1 MAIGPLIIVSGPSG
15 SGKSTLI
22 GSLLEEKTWPLRL
35 SVSATTRAKRPAEI
49 DGVHYHFWTR
59 EQFLRER
66 DAGGFLEWAEVYG
79 SNWYGTPRREVDPY
93 REQGMGV
100 ILDIDTRGWEQ
111 VTQLCPDAVSIFLR
125 TSSLAEYERRLRSRG
140 TETEEQIQR
149 RLRTAEAELVRAS
162 EYKFVVINDDLQT
175 AQDAMRSIVGPLFER
190 NRDAR

>member
-22 GSLLEEKTWPLRL
+22 GGLLEEKAWPLRL
-35 SVSATTRAKRPAEI
+35 SVSATTRSKRPGEI

-79 SNWYGTPRREVDPY
+79 SNWYGTPRREVVPY

-111 VTQLCPDAVSIFLR
+111 VTRLCPDAVSIFLR
-125 TSSLAEYERRLRSRG
+125 TSSIAEYERRLRARG
-140 TETEEQIQR
+140 TETEDQIQR
-149 RLRTAEAELVRAS
+149 RLRSAEAELGRAS
-162 EYKFVVINDDLQT
+162 EYNFEVINDDLQA

>member
-1 MAIGPLIIVSGPSG
+1 MAIGPLIIVSGPSA

-22 GSLLEEKTWPLRL
+22 GALLEEKAWPLRQ
-35 SVSATTRAKRPAEI
+35 SVSATTRSKRPAEI

-66 DAGGFLEWAEVYG
+66 DEGGFLEWAEVHG
-79 SNWYGTPRREVDPY
+79 NCYGTPRREVIPY
-93 REQGMGV
+93 RAQGIGV
-100 ILDIDTRGWEQ
+100 ILDIDVNGCAQ
-111 VTQLCPDAVSIFLR
+111 VRRQCPDAVSIFLR
-125 TSSLAEYERRLRSRG
+125 TSSMAEYERRLRARG

-149 RLRTAEAELVRAS
+149 RLRSAEAELVRAS
-162 EYKFVVINDDLQT
+162 EYNFEVINDDLQT